1 VNGLLYFPK
10 NIHPHTNN
18 SEIWLW
24 LYFGSYYLWPPPV
37 MVFILRPILLTRTF
51 LSSLFFDQ
59 ARTEIFL
66 FFFNNKTDLKGV
78 KPLRGMLW
86 SFELLCINPDL
97 FLGPWYYHLGS
108 SNWVFHS
115 PLPGLYKIYIYIY
128 ILSQPKWYFPPSL
141 ATSLYFSARQIQL
154 WWSLIKPFRWWSFV
168 INKAWTR
175 DFHVIN
181 KVL

>member
-1 VNGLLYFPK
+1 MTLVVFWFLLPLATTSNGFHFTAHPPYTNLSFFAFFRPSQDR
-10 NIHPHTNN
+10 NI
-18 SEIWLW
+18 
-24 LYFGSYYLWPPPV
+24 
-37 MVFILRPILLTRTF
+37 FI
-51 LSSLFFDQ
+51 
-59 ARTEIFL
+59 
-66 FFFNNKTDLKGV
+66 FFNNKTDLKGV

-154 WWSLIKPFRWWSFV
+154 WRSLIKPFRWWSFV